1 MEEISQRGGWVIR
14 LGGEAMLPVPDMNRV
29 IDYPFS
35 GLKLDE
41 MGFSSWQMLRLL
53 RDKRI

>member
-1 MEEISQRGGWVIR
+1 MEEITQRGGWVIR
-14 LGGEAMLPVPDMNRV
+14 LGDEAMLPLPDMNRV

-41 MGFSSWQMLRLL
+41 MNFPSWHMLRLL